1 MSLGC
6 LAMSSK
12 KNRKHLLII
21 EKFFIK
27 KVLKKMGYNRF
38 CLWLNN
44 NNNIT
49 DNDKQL
55 MLKYA
60 FKYENIYK

>member
-1 MSLGC
+1 MSLEC
-6 LAMSSK
+6 LVMSLK

-27 KVLKKMGYNRF
+27 KVLKKMGYKQF

-44 NNNIT
+44 NNNIN

-55 MLKYA
+55 MLSYA
-60 FKYENIYK
+60 FKYKNIYK